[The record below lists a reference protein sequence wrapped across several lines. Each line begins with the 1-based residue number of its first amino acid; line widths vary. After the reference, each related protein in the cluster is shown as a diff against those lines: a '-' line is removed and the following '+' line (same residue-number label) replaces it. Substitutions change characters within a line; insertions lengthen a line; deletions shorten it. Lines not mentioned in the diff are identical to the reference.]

1 MSAVTD
7 VLNQMRARHDSLN
20 EKLAQIPEERLGERG
35 EWLDRQVPIR
45 QMLLQM
51 VGHDLEHTAQVVKTL
66 RDLGINQSETHMILA
81 DMQEVRGRLEGLLI
95 GLSDEDLD
103 RAPEG
108 EWSIRQTLEHFTSTE
123 DFYSSRLEKALSES
137 GG

>member
-7 VLNQMRARHDSLN
+7 VLNQMRARHDALN
-20 EKLAQIPEERLGERG
+20 EKLAEIPEERLGERG

-81 DMQEVRGRLEGLLI
+81 DMQAVRGRLEGLLI

-108 EWSIRQTLEHFTSTE
+108 EWSIRQTLEHFSSTE
-123 DFYSSRLEKALSES
+123 DFYSSRLEKALGES
-137 GG
+137 GD